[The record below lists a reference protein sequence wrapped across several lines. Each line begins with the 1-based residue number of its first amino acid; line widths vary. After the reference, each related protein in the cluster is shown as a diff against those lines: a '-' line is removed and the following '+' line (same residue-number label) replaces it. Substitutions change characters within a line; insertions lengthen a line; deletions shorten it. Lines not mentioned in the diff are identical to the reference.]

1 MEKIIVGFEGD
12 FGFLSNFSPH
22 KFRDEEGILWSTVE
36 HYYQAMKTTDLVDQ
50 GRIWSATTPGRA
62 KKIGQTVKMRND
74 WNDTKIIYMMDGIS
88 WKFLQ
93 NKDIL
98 ELLMST
104 KGYNLVEGNVWHDNI
119 WGDCECPKCEN
130 IPGKNWL
137 GKILM
142 EFREGF
148 INGKYRYI

>member
-1 MEKIIVGFEGD
+1 MKTIEKFDGSFE
-12 FGFLSNFSPH
+12 FLSNFSLH
-22 KFRDEEGILWSTVE
+22 KLRDEEGTLWQTVE
-36 HYYQAMKTTDLVDQ
+36 HYYQAMKTDDLIDQ

-74 WNDTKIIYMMDGIS
+74 WKDKKFEYMMDGIS

-104 KGYNLVEGNVWHDNI
+104 QGYHLVEGNTWHDNI
-119 WGDCECPKCEN
+119 WGDCKCPKCEN
-130 IPGKNWL
+130 IPGENWL

-142 EFREGF
+142 KLREGF
-148 INGKYRYI
+148 IDGEYELL